1 MPDQVRHD
9 KLSMKLST
17 NWLKELIPELQLS
30 AKEIAELFTAHS
42 FETVID
48 REYAIDPN
56 IVVVKIIRLEQHP
69 NADRLRLATVTDG
82 ETEVRVVCGAPNIS
96 EGDVVPYSPP
106 GANVY
111 DENGKLFTLSV
122 AKIRGV
128 ESPGMLNS
136 PRELGVSGEHGGILL
151 LPKDTPLGSKL
162 SEYIPSDIILDAD
175 VLPDRAQDMLA
186 HSDVAKE
193 LSAITRLACKEQP
206 ATPMQQILQGA
217 SGIAPFVRE
226 QSGRIS
232 GNVRSIAFHPD
243 RPSRM
248 AGIEISRE
256 EVRDILQ
263 RLQFTVIPAPEP
275 ESRSM
280 WMPDQARHDN
290 LWQVTPP
297 QDRLD
302 ILGEHDIVDEV
313 IRMIGYDRIPASQH
327 ASHTHPLP
335 VSDTVYWQQQIREK
349 LVALGFTET
358 YSYSFEDERFARL
371 VNAEIHPH
379 VELTN
384 PMAPELK
391 KLRYSM
397 LPGLIGAMI
406 TSRDEMHR
414 NKQGIERALFEIG
427 RVYHVG
433 DAGVVPGVVERT
445 VVAGIAVGNED
456 VLQQVFDNIF
466 ELFKIEGVETLPLT
480 KGELEGVNMS
490 FAKKIRLQYA
500 GEFLAIGYVC
510 NAELLKKMKY
520 RMPVVAFEI
529 SFGALMKHAPDVEI
543 PTHTLE
549 EVRAMFTTPRQ
560 FTELPKFPSVFRDI
574 SILVASDTG
583 IDAVESAINQV
594 GGQLVVDVDLFDE
607 YEAPASASGKHQV
620 LTEKT
625 PGVEE
630 ARTKSLAFH
639 IEYRSPDRTLTDK
652 EIAEV
657 HKKIEHAIKNEF
669 SAEVR

>member
-162 SEYIPSDIILDAD
+162 SEYIPSDI
-175 VLPDRAQDMLA
+175 
-186 HSDVAKE
+186 
-193 LSAITRLACKEQP
+193 
-206 ATPMQQILQGA
+206 
-217 SGIAPFVRE
+217 
-226 QSGRIS
+226 
-232 GNVRSIAFHPD
+232 
-243 RPSRM
+243 
-248 AGIEISRE
+248 
-256 EVRDILQ
+256 LQ
-263 RLQFTVIPAPEP
+263 RLQFTVIPAPDP

-384 PMAPELK
+384 PMAPERK